1 MPKKSDTQELAKATA
16 DALLQEGIRPTQ
28 QNVRERMGS
37 GSITTINKALNVWWQ
52 ELGERMKA
60 NTSHPM
66 LPDPVAE
73 SASKLWLQAIAYAEK
88 RLESR
93 RLDLEREYK
102 KKIKDS
108 ALTSISDNEELK
120 ELRSQCIRLL
130 KENESISEQ
139 KLSLQSKVFEQES
152 TIIALQT
159 QSDGLERDLKQAQVV
174 SGGSS
179 SSNLDAY
186 IEIQVASR
194 TLKEEN
200 KRLTKQLD
208 VMATEK
214 SQLLIENMKLT
225 EQIRVLKDG
234 SD

>member
-1 MPKKSDTQELAKATA
+1 MPKKSDTQELAKAAA

-37 GSITTINKALNVWWQ
+37 GSITTINKALNAWWQ

-60 NTSHPM
+60 NTTHPM

-73 SASKLWLQAIAYAEK
+73 SASKLWLQAVAYAEK

-108 ALTSISDNEELK
+108 ALASSNDNEELK

-130 KENESISEQ
+130 KENESVSEQ

-152 TIIALQT
+152 AIIALQT
-159 QSDGLERDLKQAQVV
+159 QNDSLRRDLKQAQVV

-179 SSNLDAY
+179 SSDLDAY

-208 VMATEK
+208 AMATEK
-214 SQLLIENMKLT
+214 SQLLIENMKLA

>member
-37 GSITTINKALNVWWQ
+37 GSITTINKALNIWWQ

-108 ALTSISDNEELK
+108 ALASSSDNEELK

-152 TIIALQT
+152 VIIALQT
-159 QSDGLERDLKQAQVV
+159 QNDSLGRDLKQAQVV

-214 SQLLIENMKLT
+214 SQLLIENMKLA